1 MQMKSLFL
9 ADPLNTFIKDHD
21 STWALMQAAL
31 KLGHQVFFA
40 EANSLCL
47 INNAPHAK
55 CFGFDGRHC
64 EEQSDEAISPARH
77 CEPRSGVAIQST
89 ALDTYNLVFMR
100 KDPPLD
106 SLYLHQVQILSL
118 CKKAKVI
125 NDPTALIK
133 FNEKLSIF
141 NFPELISPTIVSNDK
156 NEIKDFLKQ
165 HGKIVLKPIDGKG
178 GEGVFVIEDG
188 DLNLNSTIET
198 LSGTY
203 NKANPSLIMAQK
215 YIPEIKAGGD
225 KRIILFNG
233 KVAGALARIPSS
245 TDHRGNLAAGGNFS
259 KYALNS
265 RDKEIC
271 QNLESFLIE
280 NKIYFAG
287 IDVIGDYLTEIN
299 ITSPTCLQEINRLD
313 GLEDMSKIEFKL
325 LESLY

>member
-9 ADPLNTFIKDHD
+9 ADPLHTFIKDHD
-21 STWALMQAAL
+21 STWALIQAAL

-47 INNAPHAK
+47 IDNKPHAK
-55 CFGFDGRHC
+55 CFEFDNRHC
-64 EEQSDEAISPARH
+64 EERSD
-77 CEPRSGVAIQST
+77 VAIQLT
-89 ALDTYNLVFMR
+89 KVDDFDLVFMR

-118 CKKAKVI
+118 CKKTKVI
-125 NDPTALIK
+125 NDPSALIK

-141 NFPELISPTIVSNDK
+141 NFPELISPTIVSNNK
-156 NEIKDFLKQ
+156 SEIKDFLKQ

-178 GEGVFVIEDG
+178 GEGVFVIADG

-203 NKANPSLIMAQK
+203 SKANPSLIMAQK
-215 YIPEIKAGGD
+215 YIPEIKAGD

-233 KVAGALARIPSS
+233 KIAGALARIPSS

-259 KYALNS
+259 KYSLNA

-271 QNLESFLIE
+271 QKLEDFLIE

-299 ITSPTCLQEINRLD
+299 ITSPTCLQEINRLE
-313 GLEDMSKIEFKL
+313 GLEGMDKIEFKL
-325 LESLY
+325 FATLA